1 MVVVLLARN
10 IRRGDQDHLDVDTLG
25 GWHKV
30 SAKESVNLVTVAQVI
45 DHNFFTTSLNDQASH
60 FNC

>member
-30 SAKESVNLVTVAQVI
+30 SAKESVNLVTVA
-45 DHNFFTTSLNDQASH
+45 
-60 FNC
+60 